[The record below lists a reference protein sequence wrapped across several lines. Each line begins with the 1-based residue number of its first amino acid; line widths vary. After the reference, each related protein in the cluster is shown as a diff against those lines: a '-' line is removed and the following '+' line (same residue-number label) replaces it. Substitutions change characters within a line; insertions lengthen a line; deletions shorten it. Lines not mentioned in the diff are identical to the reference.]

1 MLAWTRLDCQ
11 ILHPQIVV
19 VTSQGNT
26 LGTGPSPIASS
37 LRTSPMIIE
46 IDTYAASGTDSDT
59 AAGTAAA
66 AEIDAFLARHA
77 DSSMFLRSNLARSGL
92 VNGDQPFQGAYAV
105 ARNEAGEI
113 RGVVAQYWNGLVV
126 LQVPSYDPELD
137 SAKLAQAA
145 VKAGGRP
152 VRGFAGP
159 RAQVVSARAA
169 LGMDGRQ
176 TRLDS
181 DERMYAV
188 DLAKLQVPDPLKRG
202 VVTCRQPLESELNL
216 LIEWRVAY
224 AIDQLGSE
232 DTPALRRQAKE
243 EILRFTQDNHNWVL
257 LCEDKPVAYAAFNA
271 VTADMVQIGG
281 VWTPPLLRSN
291 GFARY
296 CVAGALQAAH
306 ENGKR
311 RAVLFTGRSSWPALR
326 AYVSLGFKEVGDY
339 SLVLFAD

>member
-1 MLAWTRLDCQ
+1 M
-11 ILHPQIVV
+11 V
-19 VTSQGNT
+19 
-26 LGTGPSPIASS
+26 
-37 LRTSPMIIE
+37 IE
-46 IDTYAASGTDSDT
+46 IDTYAASEKTDAS
-59 AAGTAAA
+59 AATAAA
-66 AEIDAFLARHA
+66 IDKFLARHA

-126 LQVPSYDPELD
+126 LQVPSNDPELD
-137 SAKLAQAA
+137 SARLAQAA
-145 VKAGGRP
+145 VEAGGRP

-159 RAQVVSARAA
+159 RAQVLAARAA
-169 LGMDGRQ
+169 LGMEERR

-181 DERMYAV
+181 AEELYAV
-188 DLAKLQVPDPLKRG
+188 DLDELQVPDPLKRG
-202 VVTCRQPLESELNL
+202 VVTCRQPLDSELNL

-224 AIDQLGSE
+224 AIDQLGAE

-243 EILRFTQDNHNWVL
+243 EILRFTRDQHNWVL
-257 LCEDKPVAYAAFNA
+257 LREDNPVAYAAFNA
-271 VTADMVQIGG
+271 VTDDMVQIGG

-306 ENGKR
+306 EKGVR

-326 AYVSLGFKEVGDY
+326 AYVSLGFRKVGDY

>member
-1 MLAWTRLDCQ
+1 
-11 ILHPQIVV
+11 
-19 VTSQGNT
+19 
-26 LGTGPSPIASS
+26 
-37 LRTSPMIIE
+37 MIIE
-46 IDTYAASGTDSDT
+46 IDTYAASGTASG
-59 AAGTAAA
+59 AASGTDAA
-66 AEIDAFLARHA
+66 AEIDAFLAKHA

-126 LQVPSYDPELD
+126 LQVPSHDPELD
-137 SAKLAQAA
+137 AAKLARAA
-145 VKAGGRP
+145 VEAGGRP

-159 RAQVVSARAA
+159 RAQVVSARTA

-224 AIDQLGSE
+224 AIDQLGAE

-311 RAVLFTGRSSWPALR
+311 RAVLFTGRSNWPALR

>member
-1 MLAWTRLDCQ
+1 M
-11 ILHPQIVV
+11 V
-19 VTSQGNT
+19 
-26 LGTGPSPIASS
+26 
-37 LRTSPMIIE
+37 IE
-46 IDTYAASGTDSDT
+46 IDTYAASEKTDAS
-59 AAGTAAA
+59 AATAAA
-66 AEIDAFLARHA
+66 IDRFLARHA

-113 RGVVAQYWNGLVV
+113 RGVVAQYWSGLIV
-126 LQVPSYDPELD
+126 LQVPSNDPELD
-137 SAKLAQAA
+137 SARLAQAA
-145 VKAGGRP
+145 VEAGGRP

-159 RAQVVSARAA
+159 RAQVLAARAA
-169 LGMDGRQ
+169 LGMEDRK

-181 DERMYAV
+181 AEELYAV
-188 DLAKLQVPDPLKRG
+188 DLDDLQVPDPLKRG
-202 VVTCRQPLESELNL
+202 VVTCRQPLDSELNL

-224 AIDQLGSE
+224 AIDQLGAE

-243 EILRFTQDNHNWVL
+243 EILRFTRDQHNWVL
-257 LCEDKPVAYAAFNA
+257 LREDKPVAYAAFNA
-271 VTADMVQIGG
+271 VTDDMVQIGG

-306 ENGKR
+306 EKGVR
-311 RAVLFTGRSSWPALR
+311 RAVLFTGRSNWPALR
-326 AYVSLGFKEVGDY
+326 AYVSLGFRKVGDY